1 MFVKGE
7 INEIQ
12 VLNEE
17 IDHKLPP
24 MGSMFHE
31 EIDHKLPP
39 MGSVFHEE
47 VELPHMGS
55 YVNWNKDYKPGPY
68 PVTQKERDAAAKKYG
83 LLPAEYE
90 PYPDDGLGYGDYPK
104 LPAISGD
111 DKDPYYPWDFPEH
124 KRNFNEPIHVHA
136 DMYGEDRY
144 NVSFK
149 PRFSLLYMWTCFLS
163 VVGGFFAI
171 YFFMED
177 KKMFRP
183 VHCCHLRLHVVIS
196 VLKDAS
202 SGTIGSRHPHKLT
215 CESLVVER
223 GGDARGGCAEGQV
236 ALLVS
241 HSILMSSDGMKPRSG
256 EWTVIIDFLQEAAI
270 TSLSSD
276 TSGKPL
282 LKN

>member
-1 MFVKGE
+1 MNLAIMASIVKVLHIPRITKYGYCPVY
-7 INEIQ
+7 Q
-12 VLNEE
+12 VVRN
-17 IDHKLPP
+17 H
-24 MGSMFHE
+24 
-31 EIDHKLPP
+31 
-39 MGSVFHEE
+39 
-47 VELPHMGS
+47 
-55 YVNWNKDYKPGPY
+55 WNKDYKPGPY

-90 PYPDDGLGYGDYPK
+90 PYPDDGLGHGDYPK

-149 PRFSLLYMWTCFLS
+149 PRFSRLYMWTSFLG

-183 VHCCHLRLHVVIS
+183 VVPKQYYRPGVVHY
-196 VLKDAS
+196 
-202 SGTIGSRHPHKLT
+202 TFEP
-215 CESLVVER
+215 
-223 GGDARGGCAEGQV
+223 AE
-236 ALLVS
+236 
-241 HSILMSSDGMKPRSG
+241 
-256 EWTVIIDFLQEAAI
+256 
-270 TSLSSD
+270 
-276 TSGKPL
+276 
-282 LKN
+282 